1 MRPTQEPPSSTGDAG
16 TSPAPQQPPK
26 VPVLTLGWIFLDI
39 GATAYGGLGTTLA
52 LIERELVTKRR
63 MLTPAEVTEA
73 LTYTKLLPGSTG
85 PQAIAYLSYKLGGW
99 AGSAVAMA
107 AFIFPSALLMV
118 LLATG
123 YVATTALPAIG
134 PTVNGLTAGVVAI
147 LLATIYR
154 LGKPNIKEPL
164 TWGIALLAFA
174 VVAFLGISAALIV
187 VAAGLL
193 GMILLSPSSAAQDQK
208 RQEGRP

>member
-1 MRPTQEPPSSTGDAG
+1 V
-16 TSPAPQQPPK
+16 PA
-26 VPVLTLGWIFLDI
+26 LTLGWIFLYI

-52 LIERELVTKRR
+52 LIERELVTKRG
-63 MLTPAEVTEA
+63 MLTPADVTEA

-85 PQAIAYLSYKLGGW
+85 PQAIAYLGYKLGGW
-99 AGSAVAMA
+99 YGSAVAMA

-118 LLATG
+118 LLAG
-123 YVATTALPAIG
+123 AYVATTALPAIG
-134 PTVNGLTAGVVAI
+134 PMVTGLTAGVVGI

-154 LGKPNIKEPL
+154 LGKPNIKDRL
-164 TWGIALLAFA
+164 TWEIALVAFA

-193 GMILLSPSSAAQDQK
+193 WMILLSPPSVAQDQK
-208 RQEGRP
+208 RREGRPWYSTYSGALCSLAS